1 MFQRVKGGYDM
12 KFKPVI
18 ALFPLIVITM
28 ALVAAPLA
36 WAAGQGTGKQPGKQ
50 TAKSKTA
57 KSKSTQK
64 QAAKKAEPIQPPAEH
79 TGAEHKAAVA
89 GEVERVTVDELKARL
104 EKNEPVTILDVR
116 SEGSYESSDK
126 KIKGAVRMLTDE
138 IGSRLKEIPRDAMIV
153 TYCT

>member
-1 MFQRVKGGYDM
+1 M
-12 KFKPVI
+12 KFKPGI
-18 ALFPLIVITM
+18 ALLPSIVLSI
-28 ALVAAPLA
+28 ALLAAPLA
-36 WAAGQGTGKQPGKQ
+36 QAAGQATGKQTKKQ

-57 KSKSTQK
+57 KAKSTQK
-64 QAAKKAEPIQPPAEH
+64 QAVKNPEANQPPAEH
-79 TGAEHKAAVA
+79 TGAEHNAAAA
-89 GEVERVTVDELKARL
+89 GEVERVTVEELKAKI
-104 EKNEPVTILDVR
+104 EKNEPVTVLDVR